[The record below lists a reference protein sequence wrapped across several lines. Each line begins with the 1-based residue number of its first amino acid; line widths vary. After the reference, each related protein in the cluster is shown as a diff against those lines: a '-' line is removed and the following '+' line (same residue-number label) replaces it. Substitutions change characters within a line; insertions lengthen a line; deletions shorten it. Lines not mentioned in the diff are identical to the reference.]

1 MASRSLALDFKEEIL
16 LALRSRSGSAARSSG
31 RRRSCCAPANR
42 RARNCRWSWPRR
54 KRGRRRQAAQRGIR
68 GKAATG
74 QGYGDPEKVCTQQ
87 RGPTEEEENK
97 RRNGEMRACIIT
109 TRTASLQTQWH
120 EERGVKKETARQ
132 LLARR
137 STPPIAKRS
146 LARTHWS
153 RSTRIKQTWLTEI
166 TNQVSLIC
174 AAAWTQIATDLRSQT
189 VAAESA

>member
-1 MASRSLALDFKEEIL
+1 MVRSTELREKEEL
-16 LALRSRSGSAARSSG
+16 L
-31 RRRSCCAPANR
+31 
-42 RARNCRWSWPRR
+42 RARKQESAELSVELANTGPRR

-74 QGYGDPEKVCTQQ
+74 QGYGDPEKVCTQH

-153 RSTRIKQTWLTEI
+153 RSTRNLADRNYQPSITYMCCRMDSNRNRFEI
-166 TNQVSLIC
+166 SNSSCRKCLNFT
-174 AAAWTQIATDLRSQT
+174 AM
-189 VAAESA
+189 